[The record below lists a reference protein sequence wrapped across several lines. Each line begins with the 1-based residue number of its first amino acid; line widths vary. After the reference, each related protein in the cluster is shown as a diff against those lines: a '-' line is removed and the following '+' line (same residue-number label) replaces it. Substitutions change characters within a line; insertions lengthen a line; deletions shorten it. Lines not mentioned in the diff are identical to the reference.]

1 MAEIPNY
8 AELLN
13 LVTDLDNIEMIRIT
27 GISLLNRREKSD
39 IDNEHRKLLNEAL
52 GEMVAMSLTYEAN
65 PTDDDDYDKIIDNII
80 KDAEKIIKSDNSID
94 VIHALCGVKIE
105 QNVPL
110 DKTDQWIAY
119 V

>member
-8 AELLN
+8 AELLD

-27 GISLLNRREKSD
+27 GISLLNRRENSD
-39 IDNEHRKLLNEAL
+39 IDKEHKKVLNEAL

-65 PTDDDDYDKIIDNII
+65 LSDDKEYDKVIDTII
-80 KDAEKIIKSDNSID
+80 KNTEKIIKSDNSID

-105 QNVPL
+105 KQVPIEPA
-110 DKTDQWIAY
+110 DRWIAY